1 VNANSRF
8 IHSLAGILADDL
20 NQEPIVKC
28 LKIVL
33 PKLHLHFD
41 SEAVESASTVILSNG
56 NKLFETLNLMLIAI
70 TAPDIKQLTQAY
82 FPIIIQD
89 KSGNLLVFILN
100 KSSLNYLVDPVK
112 NEHIIW
118 SDCELSTKLHIAW
131 QCCPIY
137 PDKVISLTQLIKY
150 IYKYCKKIL
159 FSTLISGILCSLL
172 TGIAGVAA
180 SYIIANIST
189 YSKATIDSNYLPV
202 IILLFSVALLSYV
215 NGLLL
220 NTLVAQAITYILP
233 GVHHR
238 LLKLPRILSEK
249 NSAGDLTQRLAEYEL
264 ALFAIVPTLLEI
276 VFSNFSMISIFL
288 YLVYLDKTFACCYML
303 IVILFMIIKLFIIL
317 SNGKY
322 FRGMFQTQS
331 QMVGFLNEIF
341 LQIHKIRAVN
351 ANATIFK
358 KWLAYWIELKSQA
371 ERIVKLNTGLM
382 LLEIVMPAI
391 LLLILYGLIYVT
403 PLQQSVIWLQF
414 MVSATLFATFFDKLS
429 NQIVTLKH
437 HIPSLQRIESTL
449 SESLVVRNKKI
460 SLGVIAGDI
469 YFSNVNYQESS
480 SGRTILQDINMTIHS
495 GEFIGIIGE
504 SGAGKSTLFKLLLG
518 LETITSGR
526 ISLDN
531 INIEHIDNY
540 SLRKQFGV
548 VLQNSQVFPGTIL
561 TNLGM
566 NNSLNLDEA
575 WQLAEQIGLA
585 DDIQRMPMKMHTYI
599 SDNAGESLSGGQK
612 QKILIGRALA
622 TNPKVLL
629 LDEATS
635 ALDSASQAV
644 IYKYLDGLKIT
655 RLVVAHRLSTLMN
668 ADKIYQLKDRQLAI
682 KSN

>member
-1 VNANSRF
+1 
-8 IHSLAGILADDL
+8 
-20 NQEPIVKC
+20 
-28 LKIVL
+28 
-33 PKLHLHFD
+33 
-41 SEAVESASTVILSNG
+41 
-56 NKLFETLNLMLIAI
+56 
-70 TAPDIKQLTQAY
+70 
-82 FPIIIQD
+82 
-89 KSGNLLVFILN
+89 
-100 KSSLNYLVDPVK
+100 
-112 NEHIIW
+112 
-118 SDCELSTKLHIAW
+118 
-131 QCCPIY
+131 
-137 PDKVISLTQLIKY
+137 
-150 IYKYCKKIL
+150 
-159 FSTLISGILCSLL
+159 
-172 TGIAGVAA
+172 
-180 SYIIANIST
+180 
-189 YSKATIDSNYLPV
+189 
-202 IILLFSVALLSYV
+202 
-215 NGLLL
+215 
-220 NTLVAQAITYILP
+220 
-233 GVHHR
+233 
-238 LLKLPRILSEK
+238 
-249 NSAGDLTQRLAEYEL
+249 
-264 ALFAIVPTLLEI
+264 
-276 VFSNFSMISIFL
+276 
-288 YLVYLDKTFACCYML
+288 
-303 IVILFMIIKLFIIL
+303 
-317 SNGKY
+317 
-322 FRGMFQTQS
+322 
-331 QMVGFLNEIF
+331 MVGFLNEIF